1 MTKKKILSYIIVLLQ
16 FFVVIWIVTA
26 IFRVG
31 DYKDKLWAHRVNS
44 LEKRMEFQNSFPNF
58 EVDITIRIDSSD
70 GDAILD
76 VTHDEDTTFGLTFD
90 EYIPIIGDGDK
101 VWLDIKNLTA
111 ANNKKVL
118 EKLDSFVSDH
128 GMEKS
133 QFIIE
138 TRDHKALEL
147 LTRNDYY
154 TSYYVDFDEIDE
166 DTIRHLEDVAQT
178 EYVKALSFP
187 STQYWDIRDNIS
199 DEDIDFL
206 TWAHRDTQIEFLL
219 NPFNSRLLE
228 GDDRL
233 KVILIKTRGKYHR

>member
-101 VWLDIKNLTA
+101 VWLDIKNLTV

-118 EKLDSFVSDH
+118 EKLDSFVLDF
-128 GMEKS
+128 GLEKD
-133 QFIIE
+133 QLIIE
-138 TRDHKALEL
+138 TRDYKALEL
-147 LTRNDYY
+147 LAKNNYY
-154 TSYYVDFDEIDE
+154 TSYYVDFKQIDE
-166 DTIRHLEDVAQT
+166 ETIKHLEDVAQT
-178 EYVKALSFP
+178 GYVRALSFP
-187 STQYWDIRDNIS
+187 STQYSEIRSQVDNN
-199 DEDIDFL
+199 DIDFL
-206 TWAHRDTQIEFLL
+206 TWAHRETQIEFML
-219 NPFNSRLLE
+219 NPFNGKML
-228 GDDRL
+228 DDNRL

>member
-90 EYIPIIGDGDK
+90 EYIPIS
-101 VWLDIKNLTA
+101 V
-111 ANNKKVL
+111 
-118 EKLDSFVSDH
+118 
-128 GMEKS
+128 
-133 QFIIE
+133 
-138 TRDHKALEL
+138 
-147 LTRNDYY
+147 
-154 TSYYVDFDEIDE
+154 
-166 DTIRHLEDVAQT
+166 TIR
-178 EYVKALSFP
+178 P
-187 STQYWDIRDNIS
+187 IS
-199 DEDIDFL
+199 
-206 TWAHRDTQIEFLL
+206 
-219 NPFNSRLLE
+219 
-228 GDDRL
+228 
-233 KVILIKTRGKYHR
+233 VICL

>member
-1 MTKKKILSYIIVLLQ
+1 MTGKKILYYTIALLQ
-16 FFVVIWIVTA
+16 SVVVVWIGIA
-26 IFRVG
+26 ISRIG

-44 LEKRMEFQNSFPNF
+44 LEKRVEFKNSFPNF
-58 EVDITIRIDSSD
+58 EVDVTVRVDPLD
-70 GDAILD
+70 GDVVLD

-90 EYIPIIGDGDK
+90 EYIPIIGEGEK
-101 VWLDIKNLTA
+101 VWLDIKNLSVD
-111 ANNKKVL
+111 NNKKVL

-147 LTRNDYY
+147 LTRNDNY

-166 DTIRHLEDVAQT
+166 DTIRHLECVAQT
-178 EYVKALSFP
+178 EYAKAFSFP
-187 STQYWDIRDNIS
+187 SSQYRDIRDNIS

-206 TWAHRDTQIEFLL
+206 TWAHRETQIEFLL
-219 NPFNSRLLE
+219 NPFNNRLLE

-233 KVILIKTRGKYHR
+233 KVILIKTRGQYHR